1 MPVFSSAKAV
11 KLDSA
16 SEFFQSDQQ
25 NIDCLLIS
33 AEAGSAWTLLY
44 PDYQVVV
51 PKPMVGIQA
60 LGYPIAGGDQELL
73 NYLNSWIDI
82 KIKGRFLDE
91 LHDHWIL
98 GRGAEEKQP
107 RWSVIRD
114 VLHWVE

>member
-1 MPVFSSAKAV
+1 LPVFSSAKAV

-25 NIDCLLIS
+25 NTDCLLIS

-44 PDYQVVV
+44 PDDQVVV

-82 KIKGRFLDE
+82 KIKGSVLDE
-91 LHDHWIL
+91 VHDHWIL